1 MSEQPAQAFEPE
13 DFLKHLTQRP
23 GVYQMVGEGNEVLY
37 VGKAR
42 NLKNRV
48 TSYFRASGLSTKT
61 MALVRRIQDVR
72 ITVTGSETEALLL
85 EQSLIKEERP
95 HYNIVLR
102 DDKSYPYIYLTGDE
116 DFPRLCFHRGAKRKT
131 GRYFGPFPSAAAVR
145 DSLNILQKVFQIRQ
159 CDDTFFK
166 NRSRPCLQYQINR
179 CTAPCVGLIEPE
191 AYAED
196 VRHAVMFLEGK
207 NKVVLNEFKAQM
219 EQRAEVLQF
228 ERAARYR
235 DQIGHL
241 TRVQEQQYVHGAAG
255 EVDVVAM
262 VREQGSLCV
271 LVMFIRQGRLLGTKT
286 WFPKDHLDS
295 DDAELS
301 SAFLSQFYLATGQG
315 RADIPRDVITNVDVA
330 DADLLADALTR
341 TAGRRVSIASRVRG
355 QRARWLDLAIS
366 NAEQSLAMH
375 LRDREQVYSR
385 FEALQEALSLDGL
398 PQRLEC
404 FDVSHTSGEATVASC
419 VVFDTNGPLK
429 SDYRRFNIEGVAP
442 GDDYGAMSQAL
453 TRRYTRLKR
462 GEGKL
467 PDVLF
472 IDGGKGQLAE
482 AQRVLTELQ
491 VEDVT
496 LVAVAKGRSR
506 RPGLETLIRPD
517 GEMTLNPSGGAMH
530 LIQHIRDEAHRFAI
544 TGHRQRRSKKRRESE
559 LDGIAGVGPKRR
571 KELLSHFGGI
581 RGVKGAS
588 VEELAKVPG
597 ISRRLAEQVYGEFH
611 SE

>member
-42 NLKNRV
+42 NLKSRV

-207 NKVVLNEFKAQM
+207 NKVVLNEFKARM
-219 EQRAEVLQF
+219 EQRAEALEF

-295 DDAELS
+295 EDPELS

-330 DADLLADALTR
+330 DADLLADALTT

-375 LRDREQVYSR
+375 LRDREQIYSR

-404 FDVSHTSGEATVASC
+404 FDVSHTRGEATVASC

-482 AQRVLTELQ
+482 AQKVLTELQ

-559 LDGIAGVGPKRR
+559 LDRIAGVGPKRR

-588 VEELAKVPG
+588 VEALAKVPG
-597 ISRRLAEQVYGEFH
+597 ISRILAEQVYGELH
-611 SE
+611 ND

>member
-1 MSEQPAQAFEPE
+1 
-13 DFLKHLTQRP
+13 
-23 GVYQMVGEGNEVLY
+23 
-37 VGKAR
+37 
-42 NLKNRV
+42 
-48 TSYFRASGLSTKT
+48 
-61 MALVRRIQDVR
+61 QDVR

-166 NRSRPCLQYQINR
+166 NRSRPCLQYQLNR

-219 EQRAEVLQF
+219 EQRAEALQF

-241 TRVQEQQYVHGAAG
+241 TRVQEQQYVHGTAG

-375 LRDREQVYSR
+375 LRDREQIYSR

-404 FDVSHTSGEATVASC
+404 FDVSHTRGEATVASC

-544 TGHRQRRSKKRRESE
+544 TGHRQRRGKKRRESE

>member
-219 EQRAEVLQF
+219 EQRAEVLEF

-241 TRVQEQQYVHGAAG
+241 TRVQEQQYVHGASG

-330 DADLLADALTR
+330 DADLLADALTT

-544 TGHRQRRSKKRRESE
+544 TGHRQRRGKKRRESE